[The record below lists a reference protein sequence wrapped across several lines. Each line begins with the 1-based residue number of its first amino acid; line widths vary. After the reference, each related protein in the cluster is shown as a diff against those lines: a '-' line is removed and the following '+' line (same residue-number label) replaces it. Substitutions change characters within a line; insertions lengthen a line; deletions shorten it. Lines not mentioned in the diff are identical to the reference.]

1 MGKENT
7 MTTDR
12 IQIRDLRKHFPYK
25 SAWYVKEKQSV
36 KAVDG
41 VTFDIPVGETFGL
54 VGESGCGKSTVGK
67 LIVRLTEPTSGSVF
81 IDGEDILRLPKSALK
96 EFRRNIQI
104 VFQDPFGALDPN
116 MRVGEIVAEPFIT
129 HEKFSRNEWEDKVAD
144 LLELVGLDP
153 ENTMHRFP
161 HEFSGGQRQRIN
173 IARSIALH
181 PKFIVCDEAVSAL
194 DVSVQAQI
202 LNLLKDLQ
210 KKLGLTYLF
219 ISHNLGVIR
228 HLSSVVGVMYLGK
241 IVETAPVESLFSS
254 YRHPYT
260 EALMTV
266 IPVIGK
272 SEERARV
279 LLYDEIPDPM
289 NLPSGCRFHPRC
301 PYCNEQCKREE
312 PALKEIE
319 PDWFIACHHPLE
331 RRG

>member
-1 MGKENT
+1 MEIE
-7 MTTDR
+7 R
-12 IQIRDLRKHFPYK
+12 IEIRDLKKYFPYK
-25 SAWYVKEKQSV
+25 SSWYMKPNQLVR
-36 KAVDG
+36 AVDG
-41 VTFDIPVGETFGL
+41 VSFSIPLGETFGL

-67 LIVRLTEPTSGSVF
+67 IIAHLTKPTSGSVF
-81 IDGEDILRLPKSALK
+81 INGEDTLQFSKSELK
-96 EFRRNIQI
+96 DFRRNVQI

-116 MRVGEIVAEPFIT
+116 MRVGEIVAEPFIV
-129 HEKFSRNEWEDKVAD
+129 HERTSRVEWERKVSD

-153 ENTMHRFP
+153 EDTMHRFP

-219 ISHNLGVIR
+219 ISHNLGVVR
-228 HLSSVVGVMYLGK
+228 HLSSIVGVMYLGK
-241 IVETAPVESLFSS
+241 IMETAAVDNLFNA

-266 IPVIGK
+266 IPVIGMEK
-272 SEERARV
+272 NRARIM
-279 LLYDEIPDPM
+279 LRDEIPDPI
-289 NLPSGCRFHPRC
+289 NLPTGCRFHPRC
-301 PYCNEQCKREE
+301 PYCSELCMREE
-312 PALKEIE
+312 PELQEIE
-319 PDWFIACHHPLE
+319 PNWFVACHHPFQ

>member
-1 MGKENT
+1 MANDQIE
-7 MTTDR
+7 
-12 IQIRDLRKHFPYK
+12 IRDLKKYFPYK
-25 SAWYVKEKQSV
+25 SAWYVKQKQSV

-41 VTFDIPVGETFGL
+41 VNFDIPIGKTFGL

-67 LIVRLTEPTSGSVF
+67 LITRLIEPTSGSVV
-81 IDGEDILRLPKSALK
+81 IDGEDILKLPKSALK
-96 EFRRNIQI
+96 GLRRNVQI
-104 VFQDPFGALDPN
+104 IFQDPFGALNPN

-129 HEKFSRNEWEDKVAD
+129 HEQLSRNEWEDKVAD

-173 IARSIALH
+173 IARSIALN
-181 PKFIVCDEAVSAL
+181 PKFVVCDEAVSAL

-202 LNLLKDLQ
+202 LNLLNDLQ

-241 IVETAPVESLFSS
+241 IVETAPVDSLFSS

-266 IPVIGK
+266 IPVI
-272 SEERARV
+272 EEQEKQIRV
-279 LLYDEIPDPM
+279 MLHDEIPDPM
-289 NLPSGCRFHPRC
+289 NLPVGCRFHPRC
-301 PYCNEQCKREE
+301 PYSTEICKKEE
-312 PALKEIE
+312 PALQEIE
-319 PDWFIACHHPLE
+319 PGWLVACHHPLQ

>member
-1 MGKENT
+1 
-7 MTTDR
+7 
-12 IQIRDLRKHFPYK
+12 
-25 SAWYVKEKQSV
+25 
-36 KAVDG
+36 
-41 VTFDIPVGETFGL
+41 
-54 VGESGCGKSTVGK
+54 VGK